1 MERVIRRPLK
11 RKMEKLDNYHIIRQA
26 WREFDDRHEIKGI
39 FDVSAHVSTNSVYK
53 VSFYNRQP
61 VFAKLSDYGKFEHFK
76 EDHVIINNLANNLE
90 IPYET
95 FLAQSLEKR
104 NDLYIYRYYSQDHCA
119 WVVFYN
125 PIKVKNKLP
134 RRLEDRHVKKMGRE
148 LARFHK
154 ACYNISAQ
162 LPIASKSVVT
172 DIHQLTKTIREQ
184 KFCATQAQKDLI
196 LKQCDVFLN
205 NADHYNYMTE
215 IEIIPVF
222 VDWNIGNF
230 SVTPEGKFYSRWD
243 YDWFRMSSRVM
254 DFYFFSRVCSDIGDR
269 TVFSYVVDTLMEER
283 FITFL
288 KEYHKIYP
296 LTEPEVRL
304 IEECYRFFI
313 LNYVIKDGPYFFQE
327 SYSRKL
333 QKEAYEVYL
342 PRIESNFQ
350 AEKLLRALKL

>member
-1 MERVIRRPLK
+1 
-11 RKMEKLDNYHIIRQA
+11 MEKIDNYHIIRQA
-26 WREFDDRHEIKGI
+26 WKEFDDRHEIKGI

-53 VSFYNRQP
+53 VSFYDRQP

-76 EDHVIINNLANNLE
+76 EDHIIINTLSNNLE
-90 IPYET
+90 IPYEA
-95 FLAQSLEKR
+95 FLAQSLVKR
-104 NDLYIYRYYSQDHCA
+104 NDLFIYRYYSQDHCA

-125 PIKVKNKLP
+125 PIKVKQKLP
-134 RRLEDRHVKKMGRE
+134 RRLDEKLVKTMGRE

-154 ACYNISAQ
+154 ACYNVSAS
-162 LPIASKSVVT
+162 LPTNSKTVVT
-172 DIHQLTKTIREQ
+172 DIHKLMKDVREQ
-184 KFCATQAQKDLI
+184 KLSASPEHKDLI
-196 LKQCDVFLN
+196 LRQCDTFLH

-230 SVTPEGKFYSRWD
+230 SVTSDGRFYSRWD

-254 DFYFFSRVCSDIGDR
+254 DFYFFSRVTSSIGDR
-269 TVFSYVVDTLMEER
+269 TVFSYLIDTLNEER
-283 FITFL
+283 FISFL
-288 KEYHKIYP
+288 KEYHRIYP

-313 LNYVIKDGPYFFQE
+313 LNYVIKDGQYFFQE
-327 SYSRKL
+327 SYARKL

-342 PRIESNFQ
+342 PAMETNFK